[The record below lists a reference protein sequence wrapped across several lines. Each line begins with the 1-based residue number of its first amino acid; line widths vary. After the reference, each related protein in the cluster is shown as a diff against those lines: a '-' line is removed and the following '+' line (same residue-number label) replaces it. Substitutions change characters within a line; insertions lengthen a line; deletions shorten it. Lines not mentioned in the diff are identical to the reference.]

1 MTIPFEAS
9 PPARPLAHAEQALL
23 TAILE
28 GVYPPGGALPAERE
42 LATRLGVTRPTLR
55 EALQRL
61 ARDGWLTI
69 RQGKPT
75 RVNDFWREGGLN
87 ILSHLAAHGQHL
99 PAGFVVHLLEARQA
113 LAPAY
118 TRAAVARAPE
128 EAAALLEERPA
139 ADDPAEHYAAFDWR
153 LHRELAVGSG
163 NPIYPLILNGFAA
176 FYEQMARRYFAPAP
190 TRARSQEFYAA
201 LLSAA
206 RAADAEQAA
215 RLAEA
220 VCQDSIKLWEGLGAG
235 E

>member
-1 MTIPFEAS
+1 MAAVFEAS
-9 PPARPLAHAEQALL
+9 PPARPLAHAEQGLL

-28 GVYPPGGALPAERE
+28 GVYPPGSTLPGERE
-42 LATRLGVTRPTLR
+42 LAARLGVTRPTLR

-87 ILSHLAAHGQHL
+87 ILSHLAAHGQRL
-99 PAGFVVHLLEARQA
+99 PPGFVLHLLEARLA

-128 EAAALLEERPA
+128 EAAALLETHPA
-139 ADDPAEHYAAFDWR
+139 ADDPPEHYAAFDWR
-153 LHRELAVGSG
+153 LHRELAIGSS

-190 TRARSQEFYAA
+190 ARARSQEFYAA

-206 RAADAEQAA
+206 RAADPDRAA
-215 RLAEA
+215 RLTEA
-220 VCQDSIKLWEGLGAG
+220 VCQDSIELWRGLEA
-235 E
+235 

>member
-1 MTIPFEAS
+1 MTTPFDTS

-28 GVYPPGGALPAERE
+28 GIYPPGSVLPAERE

-99 PAGFVVHLLEARQA
+99 PPGFVVHLLEARLA

-118 TRAAVARAPE
+118 TRAAVAHAPE
-128 EAAALLEERPA
+128 EVAALLEERPA
-139 ADDPAEHYAAFDWR
+139 SDESPESYAAFDWR
-153 LHRELAVGSG
+153 LHRELALGSG
-163 NPIYPLILNGFAA
+163 NPIYPLILNGFAG
-176 FYEQMARRYFAPAP
+176 FYEQMARRYFAPAQA
-190 TRARSQEFYAA
+190 RARSQAFYTA

-206 RAADAEQAA
+206 RAADPDQAA
-215 RLAEA
+215 RLAEE
-220 VCQDSIKLWEGLGAG
+220 VCRESIELWQSLEA
-235 E
+235 